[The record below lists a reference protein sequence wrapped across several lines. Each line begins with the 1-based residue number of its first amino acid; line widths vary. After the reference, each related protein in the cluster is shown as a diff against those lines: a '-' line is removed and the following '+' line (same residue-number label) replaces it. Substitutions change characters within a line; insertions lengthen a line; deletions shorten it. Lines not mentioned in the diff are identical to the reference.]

1 MAGFQFRF
9 PDKYYTVQGAETLAR
24 DAKDELR
31 KEYTRMRDVAQ
42 KRIGRLSDSDYADSK
57 AFSAHA
63 QGFAKL
69 KELND
74 ADLPKAFQELYR
86 FVKASTSTV
95 SGQKRAQMKT
105 ISTLNRAIGAG
116 QDGQSGVTQKNYWR
130 VIKIL
135 EETRKRKMV
144 YGSDKIVTLAEA
156 TMEMSNQKFNDVL
169 DNLDRAL
176 RHADEISEIP
186 ELAGYDFD
194 EIIAK
199 LGD

>member
-1 MAGFQFRF
+1 MASFQFRF
-9 PDKYYTVQGAETLAR
+9 PDKYYTVQGAETLSR

-31 KEYTRMRDVAQ
+31 REYTRMRDVAQ
-42 KRIGRLSDSDYADSK
+42 KRIKRLSDSDYADSK

-69 KELND
+69 KDLDD
-74 ADLPKAFQELYR
+74 ADLPKAFQELYK

-95 SGQKRAQMKT
+95 SGQRRAQMKT

-116 QDGQSGVTQKNYWR
+116 KEQPGVTKENYWR

-176 RHADEISEIP
+176 RHADEIAEIP